1 MLDFTSL
8 ITKKKSYGG
17 ANGNKKSVIYQNEL
31 YMLKL
36 PNKAPINKN
45 LSYAN
50 SAISEYLASKIFALV
65 NIPVQE
71 TILGSYTHND
81 IKRLAVLCKDFEI
94 NGYRFYDFASL
105 RNQVV
110 DSKTEGHS
118 TELKDIIDTFSNQDI
133 IPFDTINAFFWKVF
147 IIDALLGN
155 WDRHNGNWGY
165 LYNID
170 KDEVKIAPVFDN
182 GSSLFPQADEKMMQA
197 ILNNNKEIMRR
208 IYDRP
213 LSAITINNEKINYF
227 NFINSLENKDCNR
240 ALKEL
245 NPKINLIKIKK
256 IIDEIG
262 CLSKIQK
269 KFYYTMIKKR
279 KEGILDVAYQA
290 LMKKRKE

>member
-36 PNKAPINKN
+36 PNKASMNDK

-50 SAISEYLASKIFALV
+50 SPISEYLASKIFSLV
-65 NIPVQE
+65 GIPVQE
-71 TILGSYTHND
+71 TVLGFYTYNSV
-81 IKRLAVLCKDFEI
+81 KRLAVLCKDFEI
-94 NGYRFYDFASL
+94 KGYRFYDFISL
-105 RNQVV
+105 HNQVV
-110 DSKTEGHS
+110 DSKSLGHS
-118 TELKDIIDTFSNQDI
+118 TELKDIMDTFSNQDI
-133 IPFDTINAFFWKVF
+133 IAFDVINDFFWRVF

-170 KDEVKIAPVFDN
+170 KDDVKIAPVFDN
-182 GSSLFPQADEKMMQA
+182 GSSLFPQADEKMMLA

-213 LSAITINNEKINYF
+213 LSAITLNNEKINYF
-227 NFINSLENKDCNR
+227 NFINSLENKDCNK
-240 ALKEL
+240 ALEEL
-245 NPKINLIKIKK
+245 NPKINLNEIKK
-256 IIDEIG
+256 IIDEID
-262 CLSKIQK
+262 CLSNIQK
-269 KFYYTMIKKR
+269 KFYYSMIKKR
-279 KEGILDVAYQA
+279 KELILDVAYQA
-290 LMKKRKE
+290 LMKKKKS